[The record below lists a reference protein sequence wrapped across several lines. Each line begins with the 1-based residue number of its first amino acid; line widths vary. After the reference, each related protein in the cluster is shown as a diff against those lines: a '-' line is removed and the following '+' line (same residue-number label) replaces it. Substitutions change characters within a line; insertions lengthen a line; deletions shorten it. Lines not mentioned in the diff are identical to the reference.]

1 MKRLLLFTLLSITL
15 FTLAACNNNEE
26 EPFVH
31 DVPREYNLNIQDLD
45 YAEYFSLNNPV
56 VTITVQ
62 DIGEIRLQLF
72 PSLAPN
78 TVNNFIQYIEDGA
91 YDNNSFHRVVE
102 NFMIQGGE
110 LDDPACNIPGEM
122 SANDVEN
129 DLVHY
134 RGVISMARVGED
146 YNSANS
152 QFFILHVSTSQLDTL
167 YAPFGGAIS
176 GFNVIDYIAGLQ
188 SESGEFP
195 ITDIIISSITVDLN
209 GYTPE
214 DRICYTE

>member
-1 MKRLLLFTLLSITL
+1 MKRQTLLFLLFLLTFSLT
-15 FTLAACNNNEE
+15 ACGNEE
-26 EPFVH
+26 EPFEH
-31 DVPREYNLNIQDLD
+31 DVPREYGVNIQELA
-45 YAEYFSLNNPV
+45 YSSYLSLNNPV

-72 PSLAPN
+72 PDLAPN

-110 LDDPACNIPGEM
+110 LEEPVCNIPGEM
-122 SANDVEN
+122 SENDFEN

-134 RGVISMARVGED
+134 RGVISMARVGD
-146 YNSANS
+146 NYNSANS
-152 QFFILHVSTSQLDTL
+152 QFFILHVSTSQLDGL
-167 YAPFGGAIS
+167 YAPFGAAIS
-176 GFNVIDYIAGLQ
+176 GFNVIDYIASLQ

-195 ITDIIISSITVDLN
+195 ITEIIISSITVDLN

-214 DRICYTE
+214 DRICYTGE